1 MDVWYSIQQNERSAI
16 TSHGDR
22 PTVSSNPFTLS
33 LSSLSRIEAPFSFK
47 AHINNLYNTVFWA
60 LVQQGGQTT
69 TEAHAAL
76 RVRRSRAYNS
86 CNLLCSNEQGTVS
99 SQKHEILFSRFGI
112 NYNNLDARFRK
123 GSILAREV
131 VLFNELA

>member
-1 MDVWYSIQQNERSAI
+1 MDVWYSIQQNERPAI

-22 PTVSSNPFTLS
+22 PTVSSNPFTLA
-33 LSSLSRIEAPFSFK
+33 LSRIEAPFSFK

-76 RVRRSRAYNS
+76 RVRQSRAYNS

-112 NYNNLDARFRK
+112 NYNNLDACFRK
-123 GSILAREV
+123 GSILVREV
-131 VLFNELA
+131 VLFNRLA